1 MRSIPHQ
8 SQRLSSSAIVQLVRN
23 FYRYFQWLIFPG
35 YNNMKKYELSI
46 KDCDAALKLDE
57 GYIKALNRRATA
69 KEELDDLRGALLGM
83 QQT

>member
-1 MRSIPHQ
+1 
-8 SQRLSSSAIVQLVRN
+8 
-23 FYRYFQWLIFPG
+23 
-35 YNNMKKYELSI
+35 MKKYELSI